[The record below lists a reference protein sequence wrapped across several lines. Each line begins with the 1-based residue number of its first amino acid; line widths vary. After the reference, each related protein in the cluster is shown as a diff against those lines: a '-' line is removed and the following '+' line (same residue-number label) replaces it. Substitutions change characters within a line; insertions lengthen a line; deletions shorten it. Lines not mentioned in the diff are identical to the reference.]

1 MGPGKTTLTVAGRVV
16 HAEPGGLVTAKSGG
30 MPFTPAAG
38 GYVAV

>member
-16 HAEPGGLVTAKSGG
+16 HTQPGSLVPATSGG
-30 MPFTPAAG
+30 MTFTLAAG